1 MAVVSY
7 GKVRVW
13 ILIWSLCGLLPPL
26 PWWVLC
32 GYSGSLPYSKF
43 AGMGSK
49 CPQRDVFLHCSEG
62 CGATAALLFPM
73 LFVSG
78 QARSSQPSWI
88 LKRTP
93 FSCSLLTCVVPDDF
107 FMKRSCICQRH
118 QPPRMHA
125 VCQRTRSLSDNSSA
139 PLGEIIH
146 LHRNYRIIDHYNETK
161 AFIGAKEK
169 APRGSESGVAKSR
182 RSNW

>member
-1 MAVVSY
+1 MAVVSH

-32 GYSGSLPYSKF
+32 GYSGSLPNSKF
-43 AGMGSK
+43 AGTGSK
-49 CPQRDVFLHCSEG
+49 CPNGMKSCIAQRGAEQQHHCYFQ
-62 CGATAALLFPM
+62 CR
-73 LFVSG
+73 VSG
-78 QARSSQPSWI
+78 QACSSQPSWI

-93 FSCSLLTCVVPDDF
+93 FSCSLLTCIVPDYF
-107 FMKRSCICQRH
+107 FMRRGCICQRD
-118 QPPRMHA
+118 QPPRVHVA
-125 VCQRTRSLSDNSSA
+125 CPRTRGLSDNSSA
-139 PLGEIIH
+139 PWGEIIH
-146 LHRNYRIIDHYNETK
+146 LQRNYRIIDHHNKTK

-169 APRGSESGVAKSR
+169 APRGSQSRVAKRR